1 MANIALLVPNDE
13 LFRLTHDVL
22 QEQQKRLF
30 LMKVIESERAVM
42 EARQAINQGADIII
56 ARGLQATIIKQ
67 YTDIPV
73 VEIVLTR
80 QGVIDMHE
88 RAKRVEH
95 KSHPQMA
102 DVTC

>member
-1 MANIALLVPNDE
+1 MRCAVANIALLVPNDE

-67 YTDIPV
+67 
-73 VEIVLTR
+73 
-80 QGVIDMHE
+80 
-88 RAKRVEH
+88 A
-95 KSHPQMA
+95 
-102 DVTC
+102 

>member
-42 EARQAINQGADIII
+42 EARQAINQGADII
-56 ARGLQATIIKQ
+56 AAAGA
-67 YTDIPV
+67 V
-73 VEIVLTR
+73 R
-80 QGVIDMHE
+80 QGEMEGAGRGVRRDMQPFPAARRGQE
-88 RAKRVEH
+88 RDQSAQRLEAACF
-95 KSHPQMA
+95 SSA
-102 DVTC
+102 